1 MKVTRSRAIAS
12 LVGTLAAPSIARP
25 ALAQADTLRIALPP
39 IEPAC
44 LLYYAQENGY
54 LQSAGLRIDVTQT
67 ALTPAI
73 VSAVVSGTYDIGYT
87 TVSTL
92 VTAHAKGLPFVIV
105 AADSLNVAGKIQ
117 SGIVVAPQSTIQSAK
132 DFAGITFG
140 TPGLNTLAEYLVRAW
155 VDKHG
160 GDSSTIKFVEIP
172 FPQIADALAAGRIQ
186 AGYLVEPFIT
196 IAEKRNI
203 ARFLVTGDDA
213 VGPSYLASA
222 WFSTA
227 DWARANSSVAA
238 RFAQA
243 LARAARWANANS
255 AKVVP
260 IITSRLNADP
270 ATVAASRRTFYGERV
285 SDSDVQ
291 PLIDMTAKYGKFTAF
306 PAAEIVF
313 QSARS

>member
-1 MKVTRSRAIAS
+1 MRVTRSRAIAS
-12 LVGTLAAPSIARP
+12 LVGTLATPSSLTP
-25 ALAQADTLRIALPP
+25 ASAQAETLRIAMPP

-44 LLYYAQENGY
+44 LLYYAQENDY
-54 LQSAGLRIDVTQT
+54 LQSAGLRAEISQT

-73 VSAVVSGTYDIGYT
+73 VSAVVSGTYDIGYA

-92 VTAHAKGLPFVIV
+92 VTAHAKGLPFVII
-105 AADSLNVAGKIQ
+105 APDSLNVASKIQ

-132 DFAGITFG
+132 DFNGITFG
-140 TPGLNTLAEYLVRAW
+140 TPGLNTLAEYLTRAW

-160 GDSSTIKFVEIP
+160 GDSSTMKFVEIP
-172 FPQIADALAAGRIQ
+172 FPQVADALAAGRIQ

-222 WFSTA
+222 WFSTTQ
-227 DWARANSSVAA
+227 WAQAHPNVVA

-243 LARAARWANANS
+243 LAKGARWANANPV
-255 AKVVP
+255 KVVP
-260 IITSRLNADP
+260 IIVSHLNADP
-270 ATVAASRRTFYGERV
+270 GIVASSRRTFYGERV
-285 SDSDVQ
+285 NDSDVQ
-291 PLIDMTAKYGKFTAF
+291 PLIDMTAKYGKFTSF
-306 PAAEIVF
+306 PASEIVF
-313 QSARS
+313 RTVS